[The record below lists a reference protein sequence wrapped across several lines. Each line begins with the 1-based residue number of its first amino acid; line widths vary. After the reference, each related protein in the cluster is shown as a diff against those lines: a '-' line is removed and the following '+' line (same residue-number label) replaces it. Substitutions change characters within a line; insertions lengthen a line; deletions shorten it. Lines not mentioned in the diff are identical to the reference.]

1 MMVLTNIIC
10 KMSKFKITC
19 FGGRGGVGRREGGDI
34 STGSVLIHTQVKVS
48 KFSSLDPLL
57 PRPST
62 PLCYIIYNFTK
73 LSENEYIV
81 EEKLAG
87 MAMATSQCFRS

>member
-1 MMVLTNIIC
+1 M
-10 KMSKFKITC
+10 
-19 FGGRGGVGRREGGDI
+19 GRREGGDI
-34 STGSVLIHTQVKVS
+34 STGSVLIHAQVKVS

-73 LSENEYIV
+73 LKMNI
-81 EEKLAG
+81 
-87 MAMATSQCFRS
+87 